1 MPFGLIF
8 DVDGVLA
15 DTEALSAQAC
25 TDAFRELHDIE
36 IPLHEHRAFIGA
48 TPEHHVEGLARR
60 HGLRINT
67 ARTVQAHLRNFLTA
81 LASTG
86 DISYPGAQRLIEDVT
101 RYPEW
106 RLGLATGS
114 GRQRSEATIAKIALD
129 GSIFTAWITGD
140 DVARAKPDPEIYL
153 RAASR
158 LELFPR
164 QCVVSEDSVAGLAAA
179 KAASMH
185 CIAVTNTFPG
195 EALRAADRIVDSLE
209 AVTVTLLYDLIGGQ

>member
-25 TDAFRELHDIE
+25 TDAFRTLYNID
-36 IPLHEHRAFIGA
+36 IPLEEHRAFIGA

-60 HGLRINT
+60 HGVRI
-67 ARTVQAHLRNFLTA
+67 RTLDAVDAHLNNFLA
-81 LASTG
+81 RMNDAG
-86 DISYPGAQRLIEDVT
+86 DISYPGARALISDVA

-106 RLGLATGS
+106 KLALATGS
-114 GRQRSEATIAKIALD
+114 GRTRSEATIAKVELD
-129 GSIFTAWITGD
+129 PGVFVAWVTGD
-140 DVARAKPDPEIYL
+140 DVNFAKPDPEIYL
-153 RAASR
+153 RTASR
-158 LELFPR
+158 LGLFPR
-164 QCVVSEDSVAGLAAA
+164 QCVVIEDSVAGLAAA

-195 EALRAADRIVDSLE
+195 EALRAADRIVDTLEHVSL
-209 AVTVTLLYDLIGGQ
+209 TMLYDLIDGS

>member
-1 MPFGLIF
+1 MPFGLIL

-25 TDAFRELHDIE
+25 TDAFRELHGIE
-36 IPLHEHRAFIGA
+36 VPLNEHRAFIGA
-48 TPEHHVEGLARR
+48 THEHHVQGLARR
-60 HGLRINT
+60 YGLRIDT
-67 ARTVQAHLRNFLTA
+67 ARTVLAHLQNFLA
-81 LASTG
+81 AMDAAD
-86 DISYPGAQRLIEDVT
+86 DISYPGVHALIRDVA

-114 GRQRSEATIAKIALD
+114 GRTRSEATIAKV
-129 GSIFTAWITGD
+129 SIDPSLFRAWVTGD
-140 DVARAKPDPEIYL
+140 DVERAKPDPEIYL

-164 QCVVSEDSVAGLAAA
+164 QCVVIEDSVAGLAAA

-209 AVTVTLLYDLIGGQ
+209 HISVTLLYDLVAGG

>member
-1 MPFGLIF
+1 MPLGLIF

-15 DTEALSAQAC
+15 DTEAISAQAC
-25 TDAFRELHDIE
+25 SDAFRELYGYE
-36 IPLHEHRAFIGA
+36 ISLEEHRAFIGS
-48 TPEHHVEGLARR
+48 TPQHHVEGLARR

-67 ARTVQAHLRNFLTA
+67 ERCVQAHLENFLERMHDA
-81 LASTG
+81 G
-86 DISYPGAQRLIEDVT
+86 DISYPGARRLIEDVAQ
-101 RYPEW
+101 YPEW
-106 RLGLATGS
+106 RLGLGTGS
-114 GRQRSEATIAKIALD
+114 GRRRSEATIAKVGVD
-129 GSIFTAWITGD
+129 PTRFSAWITGD
-140 DVARAKPDPEIYL
+140 DVAFAKPDPEIYL

-164 QCVVSEDSVAGLAAA
+164 QCVVIEDSVAGLAAA

-209 AVTVTLLYDLIGGQ
+209 SVTVTMLHDLIVGS

>member
-1 MPFGLIF
+1 MPLGLIF

-25 TDAFRELHDIE
+25 TDAFRELYGVE
-36 IPLHEHRAFIGA
+36 IPLEEHRAFIGS
-48 TPEHHVEGLARR
+48 TPQHHVEGLARR

-67 ARTVQAHLRNFLTA
+67 EKTVRVHLQNFLA
-81 LASTG
+81 RIADAG
-86 DISYPGAQRLIEDVT
+86 DISYPGVHTLIENVVQ
-101 RYPEW
+101 YPEW

-114 GRQRSEATIAKIALD
+114 GRTRSEATIAKVAID
-129 GSIFTAWITGD
+129 VSWFSAWVTGD
-140 DVARAKPDPEIYL
+140 DVHFAKPDPEIYL

-158 LELFPR
+158 LGLFPR
-164 QCVVSEDSVAGLAAA
+164 QCVVIEDSVAGLAAA

-209 AVTVTLLYDLIGGQ
+209 SVTVTMLYDLIAGS

>member
-25 TDAFRELHDIE
+25 TDAFRTLYNIE
-36 IPLHEHRAFIGA
+36 IPLAEHRAFIGA

-60 HGLRINT
+60 HGIRINT
-67 ARTVQAHLRNFLTA
+67 REAVKAHLENFL
-81 LASTG
+81 SRMNDSD
-86 DISYPGAQRLIEDVT
+86 DISYPGARALIGDVS

-106 RLGLATGS
+106 KLALATGS
-114 GRQRSEATIAKIALD
+114 GRTRSEATIAKVQLD
-129 GSIFTAWITGD
+129 SSVFTAWVTGD
-140 DVARAKPDPEIYL
+140 DVNFAKPDPEIYL
-153 RAASR
+153 RTASR
-158 LELFPR
+158 LGMFPR
-164 QCVVSEDSVAGLAAA
+164 QCIVIEDSVAGLAAA

-185 CIAVTNTFPG
+185 CIAITNTFPG

-209 AVTVTLLYDLIGGQ
+209 HISLTLLYDLIEGG